1 MTSTTAPGVTRSF
14 DRLSDYV
21 TEVINARIFDGVHY
35 RTSGEAGAE
44 MGRKIGMYTVENYFR
59 PLPMWSSVN
68 KMWIGFNQSLEGR
81 LPVLTQGN
89 PDDVTIE

>member
-1 MTSTTAPGVTRSF
+1 VTRSF

-44 MGRKIGMYTVENYFR
+44 MGRKIGIYTVENYFR
-59 PLPMWSSVN
+59 PL
-68 KMWIGFNQSLEGR
+68 R
-81 LPVLTQGN
+81 
-89 PDDVTIE
+89 